1 MYLSRSVAF
10 CPVLQGMRG
19 DSYME
24 ADSDSE
30 VEERSEGQKTMLK
43 LDDWVGFRVD
53 TDAAHLALQLR
64 QKWHALF
71 IRRMR
76 APSKTW
82 SQVGT
87 LGGWLCLIGS

>member
-1 MYLSRSVAF
+1 
-10 CPVLQGMRG
+10 MRG

-82 SQVGT
+82 SQVGRE
-87 LGGWLCLIGS
+87 L